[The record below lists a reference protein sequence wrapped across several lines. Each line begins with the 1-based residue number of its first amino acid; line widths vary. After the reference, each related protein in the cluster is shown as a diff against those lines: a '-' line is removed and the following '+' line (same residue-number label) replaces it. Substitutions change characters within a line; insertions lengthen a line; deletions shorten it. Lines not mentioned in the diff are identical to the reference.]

1 MADAK
6 TRSFGRVIRERRR
19 QLDLTQEE
27 VAQRIKTT
35 GPYIAHLETGK
46 RHPSRRVVVKLSDA
60 LQLEVR
66 DLFLLANPKVGSLIS
81 EQEKPDRASA
91 WDAFVGDKGARK
103 IHNITDQEMETLS
116 RVAKMGEVRDPRDF
130 IFILTTIRLA
140 LGQ

>member
-1 MADAK
+1 MADAGI
-6 TRSFGRVIRERRR
+6 RSFGQVILERRR

-35 GPYIAHLETGK
+35 GPYITHLETGK
-46 RHPSRRVVVKLSDA
+46 RLPSLKVVVKISDA
-60 LQLEVR
+60 LGLDAG

-81 EQEKPDRASA
+81 EQQKRDGTSA

-103 IHNITDQEMETLS
+103 IHNITDQEMEILS

-130 IFILTTIRLA
+130 IFILNTIRQA
-140 LGQ
+140 LGR

>member
-1 MADAK
+1 MTDAEA
-6 TRSFGRVIRERRR
+6 RSFGRVIRERRR

-27 VAQRIKTT
+27 VAERIKTT
-35 GPYIAHLETGK
+35 GPYITHLETGK
-46 RHPSRRVVVKLSDA
+46 RHPSSKVVVKLSDA
-60 LQLEVR
+60 LGLDASE
-66 DLFLLANPKVGSLIS
+66 LFLLANPKVGSLIS
-81 EQEKPDRASA
+81 AQQKPEKGSA

-130 IFILTTIRLA
+130 IFILTTIRQA